1 VNARS
6 FATESPTGPA
16 AGASLAVKE
25 YADGDAG
32 RWSAFV
38 ERCPEATFFH
48 RPEWHEIIASVFGHR
63 THYLYAE
70 RAGEI
75 VGVLPLAHV
84 ASRLFGSSLVSLPF
98 CVYGGAAVTEPAAR
112 AALHRRA
119 SELASALRVGHL
131 ELRNREPTEPDWQ
144 TRDLYATFRKS
155 LLPDPEAN
163 FDAIPSKRRNMVR
176 RAAKAGL
183 RAVIG
188 DSIERFFPLYAD
200 NVHRHGTPPFP
211 KRYFAALAQALGDDH
226 EILTVVDASGQPVA
240 SAFLFYF
247 RGEVI
252 PYYVGDCPAAREL
265 AANDFMY
272 WQIIRHAAARGC
284 RTFDWSR
291 SKKGTGSF
299 EFKRTWGF
307 EPQPLHYEYLLVEG
321 KRVPENNPLNPKY
334 RLLIRLWRQLPLPV
348 ANLIGP
354 HIVKSLG

>member
-1 VNARS
+1 M
-6 FATESPTGPA
+6 T
-16 AGASLAVKE
+16 SLRVKE
-25 YADGDAG
+25 LAHGDAT
-32 RWSAFV
+32 RWDAFV
-38 ERCPEATFFH
+38 ERCTEATFFH
-48 RPEWHEIIASVFGHR
+48 RTQWRGIIESVFRHR

-112 AALHRRA
+112 AALHRHA
-119 SELASALRVGHL
+119 TELASVLRVGPL
-131 ELRNREPTEPDWQ
+131 ELRNREFTEPDWE
-144 TRDLYATFRKS
+144 TRDLYATFRKA

-163 FDAIPSKRRNMVR
+163 FGAIPSKRRNMVR

-183 RAVIG
+183 RSVID

-211 KRYFAALAQALGDDH
+211 KRYFAALADTFGRDH
-226 EILTVVDASGQPVA
+226 QVLTVLDAGDRPVA

-247 RGEVI
+247 RDEII

-272 WQIIRHAAARGC
+272 WEIIRHAVARGC

-307 EPQPLHYEYLLVEG
+307 EPQPLRYEYLLVKG
-321 KRVPENNPLNPKY
+321 KRVPEHNPLNPRY